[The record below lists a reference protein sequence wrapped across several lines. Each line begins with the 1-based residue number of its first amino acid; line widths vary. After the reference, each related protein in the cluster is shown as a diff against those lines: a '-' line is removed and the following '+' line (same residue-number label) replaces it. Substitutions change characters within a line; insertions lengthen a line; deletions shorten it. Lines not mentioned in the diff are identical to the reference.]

1 MRQQRTQNI
10 PAILTFCLF
19 LYLLLTERDKRVCV
33 LLQDKFPRQFLSSAA
48 PRAGGICYSFQ
59 EQMALPSRFLQRA
72 GRQKCRPW
80 ICPACI
86 NIFHAKAATLWL
98 RKMMEKHHFLFHPK
112 NSWTSN
118 CSIQHIYE
126 WSCLRDKTL
135 VIVLKTAQRKL
146 RSCCSGK
153 RMYSV
158 SYKQDLAKA
167 LFIRCLF
174 MQQPTTVV
182 ISPFEKY
189 YGRTNSI
196 KLIQPF
202 CLWIAFWL

>member
-1 MRQQRTQNI
+1 M
-10 PAILTFCLF
+10 
-19 LYLLLTERDKRVCV
+19 

-86 NIFHAKAATLWL
+86 TFFHAKPATLRL
-98 RKMMEKHHFLFHPK
+98 KKMMEKHHFLFHPK

-135 VIVLKTAQRKL
+135 VIVLKMEQREASELLLREKDVFCVLQTGFGKSPIYQMFVYATAYH
-146 RSCCSGK
+146 CC
-153 RMYSV
+153 Y
-158 SYKQDLAKA
+158 LA
-167 LFIRCLF
+167 F
-174 MQQPTTVV
+174 Q
-182 ISPFEKY
+182 KY